1 MHDTSSS
8 PSLQKA
14 SRRLLSTTG
23 SGMVACCVGL
33 IVLPLF
39 SPQPLGP
46 VIAANLHTPSQW
58 MTLYSMLSLAGY
70 ALGLLLL
77 VPLCDLIAGRLL
89 ACGVLLAGAVALVA
103 AANAQGASAL
113 AIALFTVG
121 ASCSA
126 IQMLVPLAAAGVPE
140 EARGRV
146 IGTVMSGLMLGILCS
161 RPLASITAQHLGWR
175 TLYAAYASMFAAVG
189 SALWLRL
196 PDATPVQR
204 TSYARI
210 VASMWHLLRDEP
222 VLRRRALSQ
231 AFCMASFNLFWTAV
245 AARLR
250 ASPFGLG
257 GDGIGLFALA
267 GAAGVIV
274 APVAGRL
281 GDQGRTQAT
290 LRIGHLAIVLASGLA
305 ALAGSAD
312 LGTAQHRATAL
323 AAMVAAAFMLD
334 LGVIADQTLGRRA
347 VNLLQPAA
355 RGRLNGLYTG
365 IFFIGGAAGAAAAGP
380 LATHLGW
387 SGICLGA
394 AATGVC
400 AMCIRR
406 A

>member
-1 MHDTSSS
+1 MY
-8 PSLQKA
+8 
-14 SRRLLSTTG
+14 
-23 SGMVACCVGL
+23 ACCVGL

-46 VIAANLHTPSQW
+46 VIAASLHTSSQW
-58 MTLYSMLSLAGY
+58 MTIYSMLSLAGY

-89 ACGVLLAGAVALVA
+89 ACGVLLAGTVALVT
-103 AANAQGASAL
+103 AANAHGPSVL
-113 AIALFTVG
+113 AIALFAIGV
-121 ASCSA
+121 SCSA
-126 IQMLVPLAAAGVPE
+126 IQMLVPLAAADVPE

-175 TLYAAYASMFAAVG
+175 TLYAAYAGIFAAVG
-189 SALWLRL
+189 SALWLQL
-196 PDATPVQR
+196 PNATPMQR
-204 TSYARI
+204 TTYPRI
-210 VASMWHLLRDEP
+210 IESMWHLLRDEP

-245 AARLR
+245 AARLQE
-250 ASPFGLG
+250 APFALG

-274 APVAGRL
+274 APLAGWL
-281 GDQGRTQAT
+281 GDQGRTQAA
-290 LRIGHLAIVLASGLA
+290 LRIGHLAILLASGLA
-305 ALAGSAD
+305 ALAGGAD
-312 LGTAQHRATAL
+312 VWTAHHRTTAL
-323 AAMVAAAFMLD
+323 VTMVAAAFVLD

-380 LATHLGW
+380 LAIHLGW
-387 SGICLGA
+387 RGICLGA
-394 AATGVC
+394 AVTGVC
-400 AMCIRR
+400 AMCIKR

>member
-1 MHDTSSS
+1 M
-8 PSLQKA
+8 L
-14 SRRLLSTTG
+14 
-23 SGMVACCVGL
+23 ACCVGL

-46 VIAANLHTPSQW
+46 VIAASLHASPQW
-58 MTLYSMLSLAGY
+58 MTMYSMLSLAGY
-70 ALGLLLL
+70 ASGLLLL
-77 VPLCDLIAGRLL
+77 VPLCDLIAGRCL
-89 ACGVLLAGAVALVA
+89 ACGVVLAGAVALAA
-103 AANAQGASAL
+103 AANADGAAAL
-113 AIALFTVG
+113 AIALFAIGV
-121 ASCSA
+121 SCSA

-175 TLYAAYASMFAAVG
+175 TLYAAYAGMFAVVG
-189 SALWLRL
+189 SALWLQL
-196 PDATPVQR
+196 PNAAPMQR
-204 TSYARI
+204 TTYARI
-210 VASMWHLLRDEP
+210 VGSMWHLLRDEP
-222 VLRRRALSQ
+222 VLRRHALSQ

-245 AARLR
+245 AARLQ
-250 ASPFGLG
+250 ASPFALG

-274 APVAGRL
+274 APIAGRL
-281 GDQGRTQAT
+281 GDQGRTRAA
-290 LRIGHLAIVLASGLA
+290 LRIGHLTIVLASGLA
-305 ALAGSAD
+305 ALAGGAD
-312 LGTAQHRATAL
+312 AWTAQHRTTAL
-323 AAMVAAAFMLD
+323 AVMVAAAFTLD

-365 IFFIGGAAGAAAAGP
+365 IFFVGGAAGAAAAGP

-387 SGICLGA
+387 SGICVGA
-394 AATGVC
+394 AVTGVC
-400 AMCIRR
+400 AMCIKR